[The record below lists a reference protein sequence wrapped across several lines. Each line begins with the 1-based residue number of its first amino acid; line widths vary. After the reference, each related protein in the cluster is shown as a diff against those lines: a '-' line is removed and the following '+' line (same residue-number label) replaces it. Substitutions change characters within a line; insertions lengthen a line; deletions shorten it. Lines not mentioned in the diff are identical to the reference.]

1 MGGRSPVWLV
11 GEAATLLATLLV
23 LPSVLGSKRGTTDVE
38 VPPCRSVTS
47 ATGRDSG
54 PESGRR
60 GSTTSSG
67 SSRPRRPRG
76 SSSRFPRVPP
86 GLLLKEFSIRAADKW
101 RPGRNCRMEPRPPGG
116 GVGDEPDEVGRPLGV
131 VGVGKLL
138 LAHERGRRPDPR
150 KIA

>member
-1 MGGRSPVWLV
+1 MWLV

-60 GSTTSSG
+60 GSTTSSVAR
-67 SSRPRRPRG
+67 S
-76 SSSRFPRVPP
+76 
-86 GLLLKEFSIRAADKW
+86 A
-101 RPGRNCRMEPRPPGG
+101 
-116 GVGDEPDEVGRPLGV
+116 
-131 VGVGKLL
+131 
-138 LAHERGRRPDPR
+138 
-150 KIA
+150 